1 MAAPEF
7 VHLHV
12 HTDYSLL
19 DGACRIDRLFERAA
33 SLGQKALAISD
44 HGNLFGLAEFYN
56 EAKGRGIKPLLGCE
70 IYLVLHDRL
79 IRPERTQ
86 HRYYHM
92 GLLAQN
98 FIGYQNL
105 VRLVSDAHLNGFYYK
120 PRTDIERLAAHA
132 EGLIGFTGCM
142 QGVIPQALMAGDWDR
157 AREFTAKFIDI
168 FTRERFFVELQD
180 HGIKEQG
187 PLNRDLLIL
196 AREFDLRTVCTND
209 VHYVRDQDFDAHD
222 VLLCIQT
229 GSKVADEKRMRFDTN
244 SFYLKSGEE
253 MAELFA
259 EVPESLTNTN
269 LVAEMCDVKL
279 PFGENNYP
287 VYPLPVE
294 IRSRCPDNRAYLLEL
309 CIEGLRH
316 RYGVD
321 YHHPEAHVPRPG
333 DDHGLAQTLIERL
346 DFEIEIIARTGFV
359 DYFLIVQD
367 FIRWAREQGI
377 PVGPGRGS
385 GAGCLVA
392 YLTGITDVD
401 PIRFR
406 LLFERFL
413 NPERVS
419 PPDFDIDFCMRRRD
433 EVIDYVRQKYG
444 TDCVANIITFGT
456 FGAKM
461 VLRDVARVLDLPFA
475 EADRL
480 AKMVP
485 DELNITLDDAVAK
498 SSELSHEEAHNP
510 TAKRII
516 ELGRVIEGMVRNS
529 GTHAAGVI
537 IADRP
542 LDTLVP
548 LTKQD
553 EQLTT
558 QYPKDP
564 VEKLG
569 LLKMDFLGLKTLT
582 VIHDA
587 VENVRRTVNPK
598 FVIDNEHFD
607 DPKTYELLNEA
618 KTVGVFQLES
628 GGMQALCRQFRIT
641 NIDEITALIA
651 LYRPGPM
658 QFIPDYIRGKQDP
671 TTITYPH
678 PLLED
683 ICAETYGI
691 LVYQEQVMEAAK
703 VVAGYTLGGA
713 DMLRRA
719 MGKKLADEMAKQRS
733 FFVEGAKKT
742 HDIPRDKAVEIF
754 ALLEKFAAYGFNKS
768 HSAAYAVISYQTAY
782 LKANYPVQFMAA
794 VLSSELGN
802 AEKVAHF
809 IDECANL
816 ALPVLGPDINSS
828 REMFTPVIGDGGES
842 GSIRFG
848 LGAIKGV
855 GDSASRR
862 IIEEREANGPFAD
875 FRDFILRIDTK
886 ACNRRVIEHLI
897 KTGAF
902 DALGG
907 ERAHL
912 LASLDVLLAEAAEQ
926 QRDRER
932 GQESFFDLLMGD
944 APAGGSAK
952 STGHSPANAI
962 KVPPMPLSERLQ
974 FEKELLGF
982 YVSGHPMND
991 FRGLAE
997 AIDSFRNGELEQV
1010 PERTPFRL
1018 CGVVGVIEKKLSKK
1032 DNKPWA
1038 IVHVST
1044 RRSSHQVFLFPEA
1057 YQTYGSALVPGE
1069 ILLFTGVINRRQGE
1083 VSLNADS
1090 AQPLAPAI
1098 PRLIQRVCFLLR
1110 PEPAADGFLAA
1121 LRDRIEC
1128 QYGDVTVQVGFVVE
1142 SGQAVVADIASSLSW
1157 NLDLATFAELRRHPS
1172 CAGIIADARP
1182 PEAPPEPRWKRRPA

>member
-1 MAAPEF
+1 MAAPDF

-19 DGACRIDRLFERAA
+19 DGACRIDRLFERAEV
-33 SLGQKALAISD
+33 LGQKAIAISD
-44 HGNLFGLAEFYN
+44 HGNLFGLAEFSA
-56 EAKGRGIKPLLGCE
+56 EGKKRGIKALLGCE
-70 IYLVLHDRL
+70 VYLVLHDRL

-86 HRYYHM
+86 QRRYHM

-98 FIGYQNL
+98 FAGYQNL
-105 VRLVSDAHLNGFYYK
+105 VQLVSDAHINGFYYK
-120 PRTDIERLAAHA
+120 PRTDLERLALHS
-132 EGLIGFTGCM
+132 EGLIGFTGCI
-142 QGVIPQALMAGDWDR
+142 QGVIPQALIAGDWDR
-157 AREFTAKFIDI
+157 AREYTAKFIDI
-168 FTRERFFVELQD
+168 FTRERYFIELQD
-180 HGIKEQG
+180 HGIEQQT
-187 PLNRDLLIL
+187 PLNRDLLAL

-209 VHYVRDQDFDAHD
+209 VHYVREQDAEAHD
-222 VLLCIQT
+222 ALLCIQT
-229 GSKVADEKRMRFDTN
+229 GAKVADTDRMHFDFN
-244 SFYLKSGEE
+244 AFYLKSGEE
-253 MAELFA
+253 MAKLFA
-259 EVPESLTNTN
+259 EVPESLSNTN
-269 LVAEMCDVKL
+269 LVAEMCDVAL
-279 PFGENNYP
+279 PFGKNNYP
-287 VYPLPVE
+287 VFTPPIEVK
-294 IRSRCPDNRAYLLEL
+294 SRCPDNRAYLLEI
-309 CIEGLRH
+309 CIAGLRD
-316 RYGVD
+316 RYKVD
-321 YHHPEAHVPRPG
+321 YHHPDAHVAKPG
-333 DDHGLAQTLIERL
+333 EEPGLAATLIERL
-346 DFEIEIIARTGFV
+346 DFEIEIISRTGFL

-367 FIRWAREQGI
+367 FIHWAKQQGI

-392 YLTGITDVD
+392 YLCGITDVD

-433 EVIDYVRQKYG
+433 EVIAYVRQKYG
-444 TDCVANIITFGT
+444 ADCVANIITFGT

-461 VLRDVARVLDLPFA
+461 VLRDIARVLDLPFA

-485 DELNITLDDAVAK
+485 DDLNITLDDALAK
-498 SSELSHEEAHNP
+498 STELAHEEAHNP

-516 ELGRVIEGMVRNS
+516 ELGKVIEGMVRNS

-542 LDTLVP
+542 LVTLVP

-553 EQLTT
+553 DQLTT
-558 QYPKDP
+558 QYSKDP

-587 VENVRRTVNPK
+587 IENIRRTANPS
-598 FVIDNEHFD
+598 FQLDTEDFD
-607 DPKTYELLNEA
+607 DPRTYELLNEA
-618 KTVGVFQLES
+618 RTVGVFQLES

-671 TTITYPH
+671 STITYPH

-703 VVAGYTLGGA
+703 IVAGYTLGGA

-719 MGKKLADEMAKQRS
+719 MGKKLPEEMAKQRS
-733 FFVEGAKKT
+733 IFVDGAAKT
-742 HDIPRDKAVEIF
+742 HGIPAAKAVEIF

-802 AEKVAHF
+802 SDKVAHF

-816 ALPVLGPDINSS
+816 GLPVLGPDINSS
-828 REMFTPVIGDGGES
+828 RETFTPVAAKDSADS

-862 IIEEREANGPFAD
+862 ILEERDENGPFKD
-875 FRDFILRIDTK
+875 FRDFILRVDTK
-886 ACNRRVIEHLI
+886 ACNRRVLEHLI
-897 KTGAF
+897 RTGAF
-902 DALGG
+902 DALGE
-907 ERAHL
+907 ERGHL
-912 LASLDVLLAEAAEQ
+912 LASLDVLLAEASEQ

-932 GQESFFDLLMGD
+932 GQESFFDLLLAD
-944 APAGGSAK
+944 APSGAGKAAS
-952 STGHSPANAI
+952 SSPAASI

-974 FEKELLGF
+974 SEKELLGF
-982 YVSGHPMND
+982 YVSGHPMNV

-997 AIDSFRNGELEQV
+997 AIDSFHNGDLMQA

-1018 CGVVGVIEKKLSKK
+1018 CGVVGVIERKLAKK

-1044 RRSSHQVFLFPEA
+1044 RTSSHQVILFPEA
-1057 YQTYGSALVPGE
+1057 YGSHATALVPGE
-1069 ILLFTGVINRRQGE
+1069 IVLFTGSINRRNGE

-1090 AQPLAPAI
+1090 AQPLVPAI
-1098 PRLIQRVCFLLR
+1098 PRLIQRVCFLLK
-1110 PEPAADGFLAA
+1110 PEPAADAFLAA
-1121 LRDRIEC
+1121 LRDRIEA
-1128 QYGDVTVQVGFVVE
+1128 QFGDITVQVGFVVAP
-1142 SGQAVVADIASSLSW
+1142 GQAVIADVAASLSW
-1157 NLDLATFAELRRHPS
+1157 NLDLDTFAELRRHP
-1172 CAGIIADARP
+1172 CCVGVLADARP
-1182 PEAPPEPRWKRRPA
+1182 PDAPPEPRWKRRSA